1 MTIHSERGSRHL
13 IVRHPHL
20 TRIVSLQALAPAL
33 IHPAFGH
40 FLDWAAHV
48 KLDVDSTEA
57 ALKLIDT
64 MSRSYDNT
72 ASTATSVSGK
82 ARGSEEERARIFR
95 SVLLKYMHAR
105 MRNAVGT
112 IEPCS
117 LRSEHVRIE
126 CVMPRILR

>member
-1 MTIHSERGSRHL
+1 MGAIMSLKKAAAPPAPVAAPDAYMGRLDKVSSPSVAGKTWVELQEDRDGPLFLCLRPSEAK
-13 IVRHPHL
+13 
-20 TRIVSLQALAPAL
+20 ALAPAL

-40 FLDWAAHV
+40 FLDWAAHE

-82 ARGSEEERARIFR
+82 ARG
-95 SVLLKYMHAR
+95 K
-105 MRNAVGT
+105 
-112 IEPCS
+112 
-117 LRSEHVRIE
+117 
-126 CVMPRILR
+126 